1 MMNEFFNTMLDFNE
15 GAGALTAGSIL
26 LCLLATFV
34 LSQAVGWIY
43 VWTHRGGSYSA
54 SMSQSLIVLS
64 LIVALVMLVIGN
76 NIARAFGLFGALAL
90 IRFRT
95 PVKDSKDTVFLFLA
109 VALGI
114 ATGTG
119 NLMAGVIGTAVI
131 CLIFVYL
138 SLVRFGNRLSHD
150 GLFRLSLPLGGE
162 AEANLEAVLNH
173 YCDAIKLLHMR
184 EAGPGPVME
193 HAYQVKLIDPRY
205 SSRLVAEIERIEG
218 VENISLLM
226 QDGEATP

>member
-1 MMNEFFNTMLDFNE
+1 MNDLFNTMLDFNE
-15 GAGALTAGSIL
+15 GAGTLTVESVL
-26 LCLLATFV
+26 LCLLSTFV

-43 VWTHRGGSYSA
+43 VWTHRGISYSA

-95 PVKDSKDTVFLFLA
+95 PVKDSKDTAFLFLA

-119 NLMAGVIGTAVI
+119 NILAGLIGTIVI
-131 CLIFVYL
+131 CLVFVYL
-138 SLVRFGNRLSHD
+138 SMVRFGTRLSHD
-150 GLFRLSLPLGGE
+150 GLFRLSMPLGGE
-162 AEANLEAVLNH
+162 AEASLQAVLNH

-193 HAYQVKLIDPRY
+193 HSYQVKLIDPRY
-205 SSRLVAEIERIEG
+205 SSQLMAEIERIEG
-218 VENISLLM
+218 ISNVSLLM
-226 QDGEATP
+226 QDSEATP

>member
-1 MMNEFFNTMLDFNE
+1 MDEFFNTMLDFNE
-15 GAGALTAGSIL
+15 GASSLTAGSIL
-26 LCLLATFV
+26 LCLLVTFA

-43 VWTHRGGSYSA
+43 VWTHRGISYSA
-54 SMSQSLIVLS
+54 SLSQSLIVLS

-109 VALGI
+109 VAIGI

-119 NLMAGVIGTAVI
+119 NIMAGLIGTAVI
-131 CLIFVYL
+131 CLVFVYL
-138 SLVRFGNRLSHD
+138 SLVRFGNRLNHD

-162 AEANLEAVLNH
+162 AEAVLQTVLNH
-173 YCDAIKLLHMR
+173 YCDTIKLLHMR
-184 EAGPGPVME
+184 EAGPGRVME
-193 HAYQVKLIDPRY
+193 YAYQVKLIDPRY
-205 SSRLVAEIERIEG
+205 GSQLMAEVERIEG
-218 VENISLLM
+218 VHNVSFLM
-226 QDGEATP
+226 QDGEAAP